1 LNYEIL
7 YSAECLIDNFEGI
20 IADIKENHEVWHN
33 WATCLD
39 PQDSPLPGEW
49 NEKITEFQ
57 KSILLKVFRSE
68 KLMFAFKNYV
78 KMNMGTFYTEGKPVT
93 MEDMYNDM
101 DQFTPLI
108 FILQVGADPTDQLF
122 KFAQARNYMERLG
135 VISLGQG

>member
-1 LNYEIL
+1 MNYEIL
-7 YSAECLIDNFEGI
+7 YSAECSIDSFEGI
-20 IADIKENHEVWHN
+20 IADIKQNHEAWHT

-39 PQDSPLPGEW
+39 PQDSQLPGEW
-49 NEKITEFQ
+49 SEKITEFQ

-108 FILQVGADPTDQLF
+108 FIL
-122 KFAQARNYMERLG
+122 
-135 VISLGQG
+135 